1 MPQSG
6 RIENG
11 NTWLSRR
18 WERIGRPLYRA
29 KILQDERM
37 KKMDPR
43 ELGPEGLYHATD
55 PKVFSFESTAEIQD
69 LKRIIGQPRAV
80 EALRFGVEIEREGYN
95 VFAVGHPGTG
105 KHTLVCRFLKKK
117 AETVPIPPDVC
128 YVNNFAE
135 PHKPKMLR
143 MPPGRGRELSQDMER
158 IIEDGRN
165 ALKAAFENEEYQ
177 NRARGI
183 TQEFQERQ
191 QQAVEELQK
200 KTQEKGLTLFKTPT
214 GLAFAPVKEGNI
226 IPPDEFSKL
235 PEEERKRLEQ
245 EVQTLQETAQKVFT
259 KIPAW
264 ERELRDKMKS
274 LNQEVSLLAVGPL
287 LQELRDKFKDV
298 PEVVEYL
305 QDVEKDMIENLHDLL
320 PRENPQQQGPP
331 GAQQD
336 ASATRKYRVN
346 LLVDNSKSK
355 GGPVIYEDNPTY
367 QNLAG
372 RIEHLPHMGTLLTDF
387 NMIRAGA
394 FHRANGGYLVL
405 DAVKV
410 LMQPYSWEGL
420 KRTLRA
426 GKAKVESLGELYG
439 LISTVSIDP
448 EPIPLNMKVVLMGP
462 PNVYYLLQQ
471 HDPEFSE
478 LFKVTA
484 DFDVQMN
491 RTPETQEEFG
501 RLVGTVARQEGLR
514 PLDRGAVARVI
525 ERSARMVGDA
535 ERLSIHMQSITDLL
549 RESDFWSA
557 KNGGNGNGTIT
568 ADDVDRAVEAW
579 VYRSDRI
586 RERMQEEIHR
596 GTIFIDTEG
605 KKIGQ
610 INGLSVMQLGGFAF
624 GRPSRITARV
634 RLGKGEVVDIER
646 EVEMGGP
653 IHSKG
658 VLILSGYL
666 GARFATD
673 QPFSLSA
680 SLVFEQSYGGIEG
693 DSASSA
699 ELYALL
705 SAIGEIPV
713 KQSLAVTGSV
723 NQHGMVQPIGGVN
736 EKIEGFFD
744 TCRRKG
750 LTGDQGV
757 LIPKSNVKHLMLR
770 KDVVEAVR
778 EGKFHVYPVETID
791 EGVEILTGMAAG
803 APDANGS
810 YPQES
815 VNGKV
820 HARLLELA
828 EKARKFTGQQSAQGG
843 KE

>member
-1 MPQSG
+1 
-6 RIENG
+6 
-11 NTWLSRR
+11 
-18 WERIGRPLYRA
+18 
-29 KILQDERM
+29 
-37 KKMDPR
+37 MDPR

-80 EALRFGVEIEREGYN
+80 EALRFGVEIDREGYN

-117 AETVPIPPDVC
+117 AETVPVPPDVC

-143 MPPGRGRELSQDMER
+143 MPPGRGRELSHDMER

-183 TQEFQERQ
+183 TQEFQDRQ

-200 KTQEKGLTLFKTPT
+200 KTQEKGLTLFRTPT

-245 EVQTLQETAQKVFT
+245 EVQSLQESAQKMFIKV
-259 KIPAW
+259 PAW
-264 ERELRDKMKS
+264 ERELRDKMRS
-274 LNQEVSLLAVGPL
+274 LNQEISTLAVGPL
-287 LQELRDKFKDV
+287 LQELREKFKDV
-298 PEVVEYL
+298 QEVVEYL

-346 LLVDNSKSK
+346 VLVDNSKSK

-426 GKAKVESLGELYG
+426 RKAKIESLGELYG

-549 RESDFWSA
+549 RESDFWSG

-568 ADDVDRAVEAW
+568 AADVDRAVEAW

-586 RERMQEEIHR
+586 RERMQEEIQR
-596 GTIFIDTEG
+596 GTIFIDTDG

-666 GARFATD
+666 GARFATE

-791 EGVEILTGMAAG
+791 EGIEILTGMAAG
-803 APDANGS
+803 VPDANGS
-810 YPQES
+810 YLKES

-828 EKARKFTGQQSAQGG
+828 EKARKFSAQQSAQGG

>member
-1 MPQSG
+1 M
-6 RIENG
+6 E
-11 NTWLSRR
+11 
-18 WERIGRPLYRA
+18 
-29 KILQDERM
+29 
-37 KKMDPR
+37 PR

-55 PKVFSFESTAEIQD
+55 PKVFSFETTAEIQD

-105 KHTLVCRFLKKK
+105 KHTLVCNFLKKR
-117 AETVPIPPDVC
+117 AESVPVPPDVC

-135 PHKPKMLR
+135 PHKPRMLR
-143 MPPGRGRELSQDMER
+143 MPPGMGRELSQEMER
-158 IIEDGRN
+158 IVEDGRN

-200 KTQEKGLTLFKTPT
+200 RTQEKGLTLFRTPT
-214 GLAFAPVKEGNI
+214 GLAFAPLKEGNI
-226 IPPDEFSKL
+226 LPPDEFSKL
-235 PEEERKRLEQ
+235 PEDERKRLEQ
-245 EVQTLQETAQKVFT
+245 EVQTLQESAQKVFT
-259 KIPAW
+259 KIPSW

-274 LNQEVSLLAVGPL
+274 LNQEVSTLAVGPL
-287 LQELRDKFKDV
+287 LQELRDKFKEV
-298 PEVVEYL
+298 PDVVEYL
-305 QDVEKDMIENLHDLL
+305 QDVEKDMIENLQDLL
-320 PRENPQQQGPP
+320 PRETPQQQAGPP

-336 ASATRKYRVN
+336 PGATRKYRVN
-346 LLVDNSKSK
+346 VLVDHSKSK

-394 FHRANGGYLVL
+394 FHRANGGFLVL
-405 DAVKV
+405 DAIKV
-410 LMQPYSWEGL
+410 LMAPFSWEGL

-426 GKAKVESLGELYG
+426 RKAKIESMGELYG

-462 PNVYYLLQQ
+462 PNVYYLLQH

-501 RLVGTVARQEGLR
+501 RLIGTVARQEGLR
-514 PLDRGAVARVI
+514 PLDRGAVARVV

-549 RESDFWSA
+549 RESDFWSS

-586 RERMQEEIHR
+586 RERMQEEIQR
-596 GTIFIDTEG
+596 GTIFIDTGG

-713 KQSLAVTGSV
+713 KQSFAVTGSV
-723 NQHGMVQPIGGVN
+723 NQHGQVQPIGGVN

-750 LTGDQGV
+750 LTGEQGV

-791 EGVEILTGMAAG
+791 EGIEILTGIAAG
-803 APDANGS
+803 ELDANGN

-828 EKARKFTGQQSAQGG
+828 EKARKFSDQQSAQGG
-843 KE
+843 KS

>member
-1 MPQSG
+1 M
-6 RIENG
+6 E
-11 NTWLSRR
+11 
-18 WERIGRPLYRA
+18 
-29 KILQDERM
+29 
-37 KKMDPR
+37 PR
-43 ELGPEGLYHATD
+43 ELGPEGLYHACD

-69 LKRIIGQPRAV
+69 LKHIIGQPRAV

-105 KHTLVCRFLKKK
+105 KHTLVCTFLKKK
-117 AETVPIPPDVC
+117 AETVPVPPDIC
-128 YVNNFAE
+128 YVNNFSE
-135 PHKPKMLR
+135 PHRPKMLR
-143 MPPGRGRELSQDMER
+143 MPPGMGKELAQSMER
-158 IIEDGRN
+158 MIEDGRN
-165 ALKAAFENEEYQ
+165 ALKSAFENEEYQ

-200 KTQEKGLTLFKTPT
+200 ITQEKGLTVFRTPT
-214 GLAFAPVKEGNI
+214 GLAFAPVKDGNI

-245 EVQTLQETAQKVFT
+245 EVQSLQESAQRAFT

-264 ERELRDKMKS
+264 EREVREKMKS
-274 LNQEVSLLAVGPL
+274 LNEEISTLAVGPL
-287 LQELRDKFKDV
+287 LQELRDRFKEV
-298 PEVVEYL
+298 PEVVEFL
-305 QDVEKDMIENLHDLL
+305 QEVEKDMIENLHDLL
-320 PRENPQQQGPP
+320 PRENPQQPQGPP

-336 ASATRKYRVN
+336 PGPTRKYRVN
-346 LLVDNSKSK
+346 VLVDNSKSK

-420 KRTLRA
+420 KRTLRSRR
-426 GKAKVESLGELYG
+426 AKIESLGELYG

-448 EPIPLNMKVVLMGP
+448 EPVPLNVKVVLVGP

-471 HDPEFSE
+471 HDPEFGE

-491 RTPETQEEFG
+491 RTAETQDEFG
-501 RLVGTVARQEGLR
+501 RLVGTVARKEGLR

-535 ERLSIHMQSITDLL
+535 EKLSIHMQSITDLL
-549 RESDFWSA
+549 RESDFWAS
-557 KNGGNGNGTIT
+557 KNGHNGNGTIT
-568 ADDVDRAVEAW
+568 AEDVDRAVEAW
-579 VYRSDRI
+579 IYRSDRI

-605 KKIGQ
+605 TKIGQ

-658 VLILSGYL
+658 VLILSSYL
-666 GARFATD
+666 GARYATE

-705 SAIGEIPV
+705 SAIGNIPV
-713 KQSLAVTGSV
+713 RQSLAVTGSV
-723 NQHGMVQPIGGVN
+723 NQHGQVQPIGGVN

-770 KDVVEAVR
+770 KDVVQAVR
-778 EGKFHVYPVETID
+778 EGRFHVYPVETID
-791 EGVEILTGMAAG
+791 EGIEILTGMAAG
-803 APDANGS
+803 TPDAGGG
-810 YPQES
+810 YPKES

-828 EKARKFTGQQSAQGG
+828 EKARRFSGQSSEQGG
-843 KE
+843 KA

>member
-1 MPQSG
+1 
-6 RIENG
+6 
-11 NTWLSRR
+11 
-18 WERIGRPLYRA
+18 
-29 KILQDERM
+29 M

-117 AETVPIPPDVC
+117 AEMVPVPPDVC
-128 YVNNFAE
+128 YVNNFAD

-165 ALKAAFENEEYQ
+165 ALKSAFENEEYQ

-274 LNQEVSLLAVGPL
+274 LNQEVSMLAVGPL
-287 LQELRDKFKDV
+287 LQELRDQFKDV

-420 KRTLRA
+420 KRALRA
-426 GKAKVESLGELYG
+426 GKAKIESLGELYG

-549 RESDFWSA
+549 RESDFWSS

-579 VYRSDRI
+579 IYRSDRI

-791 EGVEILTGMAAG
+791 EGIEILTGMAAG

-815 VNGKV
+815 VNVKV

-828 EKARKFTGQQSAQGG
+828 EKARKFSGQQSAQGG